1 MSSSVGDY
9 SCHFSEY
16 TFMYFPSAYIF
27 IAKTIGLQFMFYS
40 VFETVKKINNKYTS
54 SLMY

>member
-16 TFMYFPSAYIF
+16 TFKYFPSAYIF
-27 IAKTIGLQFMFYS
+27 IAKTVGLQFMFYS
-40 VFETVKKINNKYTS
+40 VFETQ
-54 SLMY
+54 

>member
-16 TFMYFPSAYIF
+16 TFKYFPSAYIF
-27 IAKTIGLQFMFYS
+27 IAKTVGLQLCFIVCLKHS
-40 VFETVKKINNKYTS
+40 KKN
-54 SLMY
+54 